1 MFDLSV
7 VNAFSASAVT
17 ILKSYCH
24 TGVRKGNVIVKNSFS
39 PLMGLGVFIGI
50 NGSLDGKLMI
60 DMEKDT
66 AFALASKLNEET
78 IDSVDDIFIATI
90 KEFANMVAGGAINEL
105 STRNID
111 LDMTTPTLFM
121 GEHMSI
127 VEQMSEEILVITYDT
142 DFGCIAM
149 NLIIKKKR

>member
-1 MFDLSV
+1 MFDLPV
-7 VNAFSASAVT
+7 VNAFSSSAVT
-17 ILKSYCH
+17 ILKSYCR
-24 TGVRKGNVIVKNSFS
+24 TGVSKGDVIVKNSFS
-39 PLMGLGVFIGI
+39 PLMGVGVFIGI
-50 NGSLDGKLMI
+50 TGMLDTKLML

-66 AFALASKLNEET
+66 AFNLASKLNEET
-78 IDSVDDIFIATI
+78 IDSIDDIFIATV

-105 STRNID
+105 STRGID

-127 VEQMSEEILVITYDT
+127 VEKANEEILVINYDT
-142 DFGCIAM
+142 DIGCIAM